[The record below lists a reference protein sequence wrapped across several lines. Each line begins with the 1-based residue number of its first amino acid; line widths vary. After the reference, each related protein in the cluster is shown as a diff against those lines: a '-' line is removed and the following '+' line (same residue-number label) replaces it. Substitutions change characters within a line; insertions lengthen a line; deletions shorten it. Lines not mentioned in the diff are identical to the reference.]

1 MKARH
6 ALQVLSLAAV
16 LAACGAEAKRG
27 ERVAG
32 CPSTR
37 PDEVGQDVAGIQIIL
52 PGSGKLVALPRSA
65 KPPPGDH
72 LISHDIDADGTI
84 SIKFPVWTGPRAD
97 GPLRIR
103 GTSVDGRPGRV
114 RGEYRRDPRDF
125 HPGYLVFPSE
135 GCWRVTTRAGASRV
149 TFVIDVVLYQK
160 LQAGSGTSLS
170 SEQSSSSEASSI
182 PSSTPA
188 SWPLEKPAELPAL

>member
-37 PDEVGQDVAGIQIIL
+37 PDEVGHDAAGIQ
-52 PGSGKLVALPRSA
+52 
-65 KPPPGDH
+65 
-72 LISHDIDADGTI
+72 ISHDIDPDGTI

-97 GPLRIR
+97 GPLQFG

-114 RGEYRRDPRDF
+114 RGEYGGGPRDF

-135 GCWRVTTRAGASRV
+135 GCWRMTTRAGASRV
-149 TFVIDVVLYQK
+149 TFVIDVVDYQK

-170 SEQSSSSEASSI
+170 SEQTSSSDASSI

-188 SWPLEKPAELPAL
+188 WWPLEKPAELPEL